1 MDTDTFMNM
10 NLIQT
15 DELSKAIP
23 FIKDKGY
30 TVKSLLRKSKSSLT
44 YQVIGETDSTFYIL
58 KVRSLDDYTH
68 IANEADMLKLLNENS
83 IDAPKLVDYGKTD
96 NASYLIREYIKGETL
111 SEYADR
117 VGIIREDEL
126 IDIGIGLLKQ
136 LEKLQN
142 LRTQIIHRDIKPEN
156 IIIVNDRK
164 TTEYMLIDYD
174 TARTYKEGATSDT
187 MFMGTL
193 STAAPEQ
200 FGFTQSDIRT
210 DIYGVGKTLIYLA
223 CGSYDEENLK
233 TTDYSKRLKSLLLKS
248 ISVDKRFRPRSAKD
262 MIKMLLD
269 IRRVSN
275 VKSKL
280 FSVPAFLAAIFICSV
295 IAFAI
300 GYYLADN
307 KSHTPV
313 NNNIAE
319 DNKHIPYV
327 SSDPEYVYFEGSKS
341 MENAVRTALNIKNS
355 DEPITFDELKNIR
368 MIFIV
373 GMDAYTEYSKYQYI
387 EWQDEFVKLDE
398 NKMDV
403 CFYPEVSEGD
413 INDLSLIKYM
423 PNLKKLFIGH
433 QLVKDISP
441 IKDIPLERL
450 SIVDCPVSDLSAI
463 NTLDNLH
470 SLVIA
475 DCPVTDLSGI
485 SDLKRLDYLSLN
497 ILNLKTLKDIPKSRC
512 DYLRID
518 GVNVD
523 DMSYGEIGKI
533 NNLSYL
539 ELFNVDGDAI
549 NSLGDM
555 KYLETLCLG
564 RITMKNGFLDSGYM
578 NNVSNL
584 QLYNCTFATVR
595 GLMEH
600 FPSLKTITCKEYQ
613 RNQIMRECP
622 KNNYEWEEL
631 PE

>member
-1 MDTDTFMNM
+1 MNM

-44 YQVIGETDSTFYIL
+44 YQIIGETDSTFYIL
-58 KVRSLDDYTH
+58 KVRSLDDYSH
-68 IANEADMLKLLNENS
+68 IANEADVLTLLNENS

-96 NASYLIREYIKGETL
+96 NASYLIREYIEGETL

-117 VGIIREDEL
+117 VGIIRENEL

-142 LRTQIIHRDIKPEN
+142 LRAQIIHRDIKPEN

-269 IRRVSN
+269 IRRISN

-280 FSVPAFLAAIFICSV
+280 FSVPVFLAAIFICSV
-295 IAFAI
+295 ISFAI

-307 KSHTPV
+307 KSHTPF
-313 NNNIAE
+313 NNNIGE

-341 MENAVRTALNIKNS
+341 MENAVRTALNKKNS

-433 QLVKDISP
+433 QLFKDISP

-450 SIVDCPVSDLSAI
+450 SIVDCPVSDLSVI

-475 DCPVTDLSGI
+475 DCPVVDLSGI

-497 ILNLKTLKDIPKSRC
+497 ILNLKTLKGIPKSRC

-523 DMSYGEIGKI
+523 DMSYDEIGKI
-533 NNLSYL
+533 NNLRYL

-564 RITMKNGFLDSGYM
+564 RITMKNGFLNSGYM

-584 QLYNCTFATVR
+584 QLYNCTFATVS
-595 GLMEH
+595 GLKEH

-622 KNNYEWEEL
+622 KNNYEWEEQ